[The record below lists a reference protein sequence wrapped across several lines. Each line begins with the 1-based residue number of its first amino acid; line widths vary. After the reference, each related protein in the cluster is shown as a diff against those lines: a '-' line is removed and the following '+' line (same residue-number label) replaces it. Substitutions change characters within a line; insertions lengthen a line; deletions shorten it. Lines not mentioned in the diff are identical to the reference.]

1 MSYIIFNKSLLWTLL
16 FDRSSYCAISASVL
30 QVLIPISL
38 YVSIEIV
45 KLGQIYF
52 IQNDLDL
59 YDSRLDTGIQCR
71 ALNITEDLGQIQYLF
86 SDKTGTLTENRML
99 FRRCTVAG
107 KEYPHNENGEFF
119 LSLFWL
125 DNKRLTACL
134 TPSATFLH
142 RFVYTNNEMNCPT
155 FYCACLIAFKYN

>member
-1 MSYIIFNKSLLWTLL
+1 M
-16 FDRSSYCAISASVL
+16 L

-59 YDSRLDTGIQCR
+59 YDARLDTGVQCR

-99 FRRCTVAG
+99 FRRCTIAG
-107 KEYPHNENGEFF
+107 TEYPHADHGVLPFILLN
-119 LSLFWL
+119 LWVS
-125 DNKRLTACL
+125 
-134 TPSATFLH
+134 
-142 RFVYTNNEMNCPT
+142 FV
-155 FYCACLIAFKYN
+155 